1 MPLLKGL
8 APKGTLLPYHHTVSS
23 RFLPHIGHLYNYK
36 NETQFCDDLDYMLR
50 YYNAVSLDEVV
61 DSISKTGRTPKNAF
75 LLSFDDGYKEIYT
88 TIAPILQ
95 KKGIPAVFF
104 LNPSFIDNKSLFYRC
119 KISLM
124 IGEVKKTFASPGLLK
139 IFAEVLQLKQED
151 EESLIEGLKKTT
163 QDSSGVLDVLAEKCG
178 FSFDTF
184 LQHEQPFVTAEMVK
198 SLHQQGFSIGAHSMN
213 HPYYHLLT
221 LQEQLAQTVD
231 SCNSINNLLGIQDC
245 SFSFPYSDKE
255 IKQVFFDET
264 RDKQIPIFFGI
275 QNQKTEIKNRVLH
288 RFNAERPET
297 PTSFQLK
304 GLLFMMTMR
313 KLMGQQGVKR
323 S

>member
-151 EESLIEGLKKTT
+151 EESLIEG
-163 QDSSGVLDVLAEKCG
+163 
-178 FSFDTF
+178 
-184 LQHEQPFVTAEMVK
+184 
-198 SLHQQGFSIGAHSMN
+198 
-213 HPYYHLLT
+213 
-221 LQEQLAQTVD
+221 
-231 SCNSINNLLGIQDC
+231 
-245 SFSFPYSDKE
+245 
-255 IKQVFFDET
+255 
-264 RDKQIPIFFGI
+264 
-275 QNQKTEIKNRVLH
+275 
-288 RFNAERPET
+288 
-297 PTSFQLK
+297 
-304 GLLFMMTMR
+304 
-313 KLMGQQGVKR
+313 
-323 S
+323 